1 MAKRTPA
8 TLVYQLHIRLIDS
21 KPDIWCRILV
31 PVHFDLHNLH
41 YVIQNAFEWNHE
53 HLFQFCQGD
62 PWGEV
67 LYPPSDEDGSMVE
80 PDDNGKYP
88 PAPSLHEVLKVGE
101 SLFYVYD
108 FGDSWEHEIYCEALM
123 VKPPKIRLP
132 HCVDGANHAAFE
144 NCGGVYG
151 YAHILTILS
160 NRDNPAYQEEL
171 AELTDYYTKRI
182 LKYDPT
188 AFDPKKLKL

>member
-1 MAKRTPA
+1 M
-8 TLVYQLHIRLIDS
+8 
-21 KPDIWCRILV
+21 
-31 PVHFDLHNLH
+31 
-41 YVIQNAFEWNHE
+41 
-53 HLFQFCQGD
+53 
-62 PWGEV
+62 
-67 LYPPSDEDGSMVE
+67 
-80 PDDNGKYP
+80 
-88 PAPSLHEVLKVGE
+88 
-101 SLFYVYD
+101 YD